1 MINLKDRPLPYNI
14 EAEQAVLGAV
24 FIADKNSNV
33 IDDISSN
40 LVTDDFYRANHKLIY
55 SAMLAL
61 FKANKPIDNLTMVE
75 YLTKTKK
82 LEEAGGIAYI
92 TKLVNCVP
100 SSANVKYYIDMVKD
114 TAIRRRYIKASE
126 QIQELAYNAENI
138 DTAISEAEKIIFDI
152 SRKYVYKGNI
162 ISPTELMI
170 ECMQEIEYQYEHNK
184 NGVSGV
190 DTGYTDL
197 NKITGGFQNSD
208 LIILGARPAMG
219 KTALVLSMASKIAKR
234 NIPVGIF
241 SLEMSKTQLGK
252 RLISGMSCI
261 NSQKINTGRLDQK
274 EWERVLQASDI
285 LSKRPIY
292 IEDSAE
298 MNIMQLRSKA
308 RQLKRQKD
316 VKIIII
322 DYLQLLS
329 SERKRDSKI
338 QEVSDISRQLK
349 ILAKELNIPVIALA
363 QLSRGVEARDNKRP
377 ILSDLRESGS
387 IEQDADIV
395 MFLYRDEYYNTNTND
410 KNLAELSIAKHRNGA
425 TGKVILFYHSDF
437 CLFDNCIA
445 NKNKI

>member
-1 MINLKDRPLPYNI
+1 MINLKDRTLPYNI

-24 FIADKNSNV
+24 FIADKNSSV

-40 LVTDDFYRANHKLIY
+40 LVTNDFYRANHKLIY

-75 YLTKTKK
+75 YLNKTKK

-92 TKLVNCVP
+92 TKLANCVP
-100 SSANVKYYIDMVKD
+100 SSANVKYYVDMVKD

-138 DTAISEAEKIIFDI
+138 DNAINESEKIIFDI
-152 SRKYVYKGNI
+152 SRKYVYKGDI

-241 SLEMSKTQLGK
+241 SLEMSKIQLGK

-274 EWERVLQASDI
+274 EWERVLKASDI

-308 RQLKRQKD
+308 RQLKRQKG

-363 QLSRGVEARDNKRP
+363 QLSRGVEARQDKRP

-425 TGKVILFYHSDF
+425 TGKIMLFYHSEF
-437 CLFDNCIA
+437 CYFDNCIVS
-445 NKNKI
+445 N